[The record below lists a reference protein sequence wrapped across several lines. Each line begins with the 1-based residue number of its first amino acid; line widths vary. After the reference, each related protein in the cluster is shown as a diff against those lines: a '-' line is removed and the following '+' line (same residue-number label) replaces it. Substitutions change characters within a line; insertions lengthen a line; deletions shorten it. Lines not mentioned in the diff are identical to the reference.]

1 LRKMDNESF
10 SVDLGFVQ
18 NAECRP
24 NSGTRSPQ
32 ACKYGGAR
40 MNARGM
46 NAHSSGWE
54 GVASLSMLGLI
65 GMLWRQL
72 PIMIIVFIALFAL
85 GIFGAMGLKKEYT
98 SNGRILVQYGEE
110 YIYNPVIGTAGQGTA
125 YSTNQMIQAE
135 VGFFT
140 AVILKERVLQKI
152 GLRRLYPKLAASY
165 EISPASRDQIMGQAL
180 EEMGKNLGAYTAPN
194 QPLISVSFR
203 HGSPQVS
210 VLVLNAIIDEYLIYR
225 REVLLDDGNVQY
237 GNERKNSEVK
247 LTEINTKLSRFLAA
261 NAIGDF
267 SAEQAASGIRY
278 ATLSDQLLAA
288 QTRQREID
296 AGISAHKDRLAMIPA
311 QILLYTEDN
320 SSVELTALQIQ
331 REQLLSR
338 YKPGSKPVQAIDA
351 NIKRLQ
357 NFIAAGNN
365 RDMGAKRTGVNL
377 VHQTLQSQK
386 LSLESEAQSIKER
399 ISILGSQISQVRAKQ
414 RKLQRL
420 FPEYQRLAGKVT
432 VLQSAVQQFSTRE
445 EQYAAK
451 RNLAEHAS
459 NNIRVIEHPVIPFEG
474 KSMKRPAAILAFLF
488 AGFTALMLGLAIV
501 FSQISRR
508 NRQTPVNPGG
518 GYVPPQS
525 PSPQAPPGSGGIAMQ
540 AAQNQPQANAP
551 INSGNMQ
558 AAMAGVNTAYH
569 GQMPPLDPQSYQN
582 NSRLN
587 NGSAVG
593 GKRSTDLPVI
603 ANISRKTGH

>member
-1 LRKMDNESF
+1 MGNESF
-10 SVDLGFVQ
+10 RVDLNFVQ
-18 NAECRP
+18 NAEYRP
-24 NSGTRSPQ
+24 NSGAQPPQ
-32 ACKYGGAR
+32 ASKYGGGH
-40 MNARGM
+40 MNARGIDGR
-46 NAHSSGWE
+46 SSGWE
-54 GVASLSMLGLI
+54 DVASLSMLGLI

-98 SNGRILVQYGEE
+98 AQGRILVQYGEE
-110 YIYNPVIGTAGQGTA
+110 YIYNPVIGTAGRGTA
-125 YSTNQMIQAE
+125 YSTDEMIQAE

-140 AVILKERVLQKI
+140 AAILRERVLQKI

-165 EISPASRDQIMGQAL
+165 ELNPISRDQVMGKAL

-203 HGSPQVS
+203 HANPEISA
-210 VLVLNAIIDEYLIYR
+210 LVLNAIIDEYLVYR
-225 REVLLDDGNVQY
+225 REILLDDGNSQY

-247 LTEINTKLSRFLAA
+247 LTEINTKLSSFLAV
-261 NAIGDF
+261 NGIGDF
-267 SAEQAASGIRY
+267 LAEQMAAGTRY

-288 QTRQREID
+288 KTRQREVD
-296 AGISAHKDRLAMIPA
+296 AGIRAHEDRLAMIPE

-320 SSVELTALQIQ
+320 SSVELTALQIE

-357 NFIAAGNN
+357 SFIAAGKN

-377 VHQTLQSQK
+377 VHQTLQSEK

-432 VLQSAVQQFSTRE
+432 VLQSAVQRFSTRE

-508 NRQTPVNPGG
+508 NRQRPVNPGG
-518 GYVPPQS
+518 GYSPPYQPQS
-525 PSPQAPPGSGGIAMQ
+525 QPPSPSGGMPAQ
-540 AAQNQPQANAP
+540 TPYNAAPTTSSMNNGN
-551 INSGNMQ
+551 INP
-558 AAMAGVNTAYH
+558 AMASANTAYH
-569 GQMPPLDPQSYQN
+569 ERMPPLDQQSYQN

-587 NGSAVG
+587 NGSAVVG

-603 ANISRKTGH
+603 ANIGRKTGH